1 MKSRYLAVSGMVLV
15 AGLTAAATP
24 SAAQTVEDGSRAQPD
39 PTAFAPDAIIVT
51 ARRREELLEKV
62 PVAITALTGAAV
74 DELVINNV
82 QDLNKIAGLNA
93 SACTY
98 SRECFEPALRG
109 QGTSFATGQA
119 SVVPYFAE
127 VAGFQPSFYD
137 LESLQVV
144 KGPQGT
150 LFGETATGGVL
161 LYQPRKPT
169 NDFSGYAN
177 VQLGRLDYRQFEG
190 AVGGALI
197 EDRLMVR
204 VAGQIRK
211 RDGFTKAIYSDGS
224 RSQMIDNIDKRQW
237 RISILGTPTDNTEL
251 YFVYAG
257 SQSKSRGNSSP
268 LLFVDPRFINPG
280 IRNLP
285 LSDIPSLAAAY
296 EFATGVAPPAGA
308 SYADLMQDALNRQN
322 AAGARTQYVN
332 FNLANENRFEG
343 YVGQFRWDISDAITF
358 KNIFGIYATRNKGSA
373 TDQDGVDLPL
383 LDVRGYFEPGTTSIT
398 NGNRPFRDGWPTRT
412 WTNEAQLLGTAF
424 NERLTWQAG
433 FYYRKRQQREFQ
445 ENGGFLLAFGN
456 VIADPLPAATCAL
469 LNVASPCSSMT
480 RASATS
486 YAGYGQATFA
496 VTDRL
501 NLTAGVRQTWSR
513 SYSELTATE
522 TVFVDATSSYFPGQT
537 FPQAIPISG
546 RSPSPGADIIRTKA
560 PNEKEVTYTLTA
572 DWQATDDVLLY
583 LAHRKGY
590 KGGGVNSNA
599 PVTSELRTFSPET
612 ITDVEFG
619 AKARFEAGGVRGNAS
634 IAAYRGNYKNVQRIV
649 ILPGGGGQTLT
660 DNVAAVRIQGLEF
673 EGSVSPSRWLTI
685 SGSFTYTDAKYKNW
699 VESTTCA
706 ATFYYDSCAGL
717 PGTTPVTIDHAR
729 GLLGIDGNTIR
740 FKPDLYGDTS
750 KYMWSIQPRISFD
763 EWIGEDI
770 SVTGNIYHRS
780 KFIGGNNPSNNALLA
795 DIDPLTSESF
805 LGTLTNAY
813 VSRPGYTVADLR
825 FDWRNINDSPFSV
838 SGVVTNLANKKY
850 NISGSSAF
858 SITGTVTGQI
868 SEPRL
873 WYLQARYEF

>member
-1 MKSRYLAVSGMVLV
+1 MKNQYLTVSRTVLAVSLV
-15 AGLTAAATP
+15 TATTP
-24 SAAQTVEDGSRAQPD
+24 LFAQANEDVPRTQPGE
-39 PTAFAPDAIIVT
+39 AVYAPDAIIVT
-51 ARRREELLEKV
+51 ARRREEYLEKV
-62 PVAITALTGAAV
+62 PVAITALSGEAV
-74 DELVINNV
+74 ENLVINNV

-127 VAGFQPSFYD
+127 VASFQPSFYD

-161 LYQPRKPT
+161 LYQPKKPS
-169 NDFSGYAN
+169 NALSGYVTAQ
-177 VQLGRLDYRQFEG
+177 VGRLDYRQLEG
-190 AVGGALI
+190 AVGGAII

-224 RSQMIDNIDKRQW
+224 PSQMIDNVDKRQW
-237 RISILGTPTDNTEL
+237 RLSVLAKPTDNTEL
-251 YFVYAG
+251 YFIYAG
-257 SQSKSRGNSSP
+257 SQTKSKGNSSP

-285 LSDIPSLAAAY
+285 LSNIPSLAAAY
-296 EFATGVAPPAGA
+296 QFATGVAPPTGA

-322 AAGARTQYVN
+322 AVGARSQFVN
-332 FNLANENRFEG
+332 FNLENENRFEG
-343 YVGQFRWDISDAITF
+343 YIGQFRWDIGENVTF
-358 KNIFGIYATRNKGSA
+358 KNIFGVYATKSNGSA

-383 LDVRGYFEPGTTSIT
+383 LDVRGFFEPGTRSIT
-398 NGNRPFRDGWPTRT
+398 NGNRPFRDGWPSRT

-424 NERLTWQAG
+424 NDRLTWQTG
-433 FYYRKRQQREFQ
+433 FYYRKRSQRAFQ

-456 VIADPLPAATCAL
+456 VIADPLPAATCTL
-469 LNVASPCSSMT
+469 LKVASPCSSMT

-501 NLTAGVRQTWSR
+501 NLTAGLRQTWSR

-537 FPQAIPISG
+537 FPQAIPVSG
-546 RSPSPGADIIRTKA
+546 RSPSSGADIIRTKA

-572 DWQATDDVLLY
+572 DWQASDSLLLY
-583 LAHRKGY
+583 VAHRKGY

-599 PVTSELRTFSPET
+599 PVTSDLRTFSPET
-612 ITDVEFG
+612 ITDIELG
-619 AKARFEAGGVRGNAS
+619 AKLRFEAGGIRGNAN
-634 IAAYRGNYKNVQRIV
+634 IAAYRGDYKDVQRIV

-673 EGSVSPSRWLTI
+673 EGSISPANWLTV
-685 SGSFTYTDAKYKNW
+685 SGSFTYTDAKYKDW
-699 VESTTCA
+699 VETTNCG

-717 PGTTPVTIDHAR
+717 PGTTSVTINHAR
-729 GLLGIDGNTIR
+729 GLLDINGNTIR
-740 FKPDLYGDTS
+740 FQPDRYGDTS
-750 KYMWSIQPRISFD
+750 KYMWSVQPRVSFND
-763 EWIGEDI
+763 WVGEDI
-770 SVTGNIYHRS
+770 SITGNIYHRS

-795 DIDPLTSESF
+795 DIAPLTSESF

-825 FDWRNINDSPFSV
+825 FDWRRINDTPFSV
-838 SGVVTNLANKKY
+838 SGVVTNLTNKKY